1 MLVPPQP
8 DLHMP
13 ILHAGLTP
21 VQGMQAV
28 IPVEG
33 AYVSIAQEEQAV
45 ACKFELNLPASQG
58 VQEAAAL
65 AAAVYVPCVHSVQ
78 LTGPL
83 APLGVTPKYP
93 AEH

>member
-1 MLVPPQP
+1 MLVAPQP

-13 ILHAGLTP
+13 MLHDGLTP
-21 VQGMQAV
+21 AQGMQAV
-28 IPVEG
+28 IAVEG

-45 ACKFELNLPASQG
+45 ACKFELNLPAAQD

-65 AAAVYVPCVHSVQ
+65 AAEVYVPCVHSLQ

-83 APLGVTPKYP
+83 APSGVTPKYP